1 MCKTPSVSTF
11 ISSFVLGMKPYTLI
25 SSAISVMNITQPC
38 NGFKEC
44 RTNLGI
50 AHSVST
56 TQCNLARSPN
66 VLTLLV
72 STFWGKE
79 ILKLQY
85 LNNLSSW
92 SSSKSRRIL
101 KRLLL
106 FSSTDIKIW
115 LIPLVDNCH
124 CVSTSQKN
132 LI

>member
-79 ILKLQY
+79 ILKLRY

-101 KRLLL
+101 KRLY
-106 FSSTDIKIW
+106 FSHRPISRFGSFHLWIIAIVSLHHKKI
-115 LIPLVDNCH
+115 
-124 CVSTSQKN
+124 
-132 LI
+132 

>member
-56 TQCNLARSPN
+56 TQCNLSRSPN

-79 ILKLQY
+79 ILKLRY